1 MTLSWKKT
9 ILLIEPKKLGKE
21 RYIKTK
27 GHWVNMEQFCKSSQK
42 ELEREWYA
50 KKQMALD
57 WDGIVL
63 LIKPKKLERV

>member
-1 MTLSWKKT
+1 
-9 ILLIEPKKLGKE
+9 
-21 RYIKTK
+21 
-27 GHWVNMEQFCKSSQK
+27 MEQFCKSSQK

-63 LIKPKKLERV
+63 LIKPKKLERVQGVQKNKWPWIGMERFC